1 MVSLAILFSL
11 FPLPGTLS
19 YSPSSFLR
27 IWSHLIYVFSRRI
40 SVCPWGQGLKLSC
53 LLSYPRCPLYS
64 PRLITRPQW
73 TCLEWVRAQINEWLW
88 ILFIQKLT
96 MPKAMEIWTKTNIN
110 WALVLPRCLISSV
123 VQNLRKEVV
132 SSAEIRGFGV
142 SLSLLNTFKISEA
155 VVVGIQSGL
164 LFNPRL

>member
-1 MVSLAILFSL
+1 M
-11 FPLPGTLS
+11 
-19 YSPSSFLR
+19 
-27 IWSHLIYVFSRRI
+27 
-40 SVCPWGQGLKLSC
+40 
-53 LLSYPRCPLYS
+53 
-64 PRLITRPQW
+64 
-73 TCLEWVRAQINEWLW
+73 
-88 ILFIQKLT
+88 
-96 MPKAMEIWTKTNIN
+96 
-110 WALVLPRCLISSV
+110 LPRCLISSV